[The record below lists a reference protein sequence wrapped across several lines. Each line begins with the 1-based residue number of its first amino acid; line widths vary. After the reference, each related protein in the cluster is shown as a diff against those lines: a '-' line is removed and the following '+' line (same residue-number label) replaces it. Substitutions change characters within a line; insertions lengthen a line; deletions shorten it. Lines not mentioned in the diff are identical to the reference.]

1 MNSATLNYRPAPGPI
16 GTLLELDDLA
26 ELARAPGALD
36 ALRSA
41 LDERL
46 VVRVVA
52 QKPIEPEG
60 IAFLTRALGEPA
72 LRGGPKML
80 PDYDFIQDF
89 SVKAKHDDGRPR
101 VPRFIESLHYDVSAN
116 GPVAYGILHTRVVV
130 DTAPMRFVDMRAV
143 YAALPDATRSMLTG
157 VSAAYRSR
165 DPSTR
170 AMQPLAARHPRTG
183 AALLLLPNLR
193 DTRLDG
199 LPEVEGRALCAK
211 LWHMVEASSARY
223 ESVMRSNELY
233 LWDNIAAVHDNPA
246 FPRNAERVIW
256 FLNVARQA
264 ELAVL

>member
-1 MNSATLNYRPAPGPI
+1 MNSATLNHRPEPGPI

-46 VVRVVA
+46 VIRIVA
-52 QKPIEPEG
+52 QKPIDPAG

-72 LRGGPKML
+72 LRGGPRML

-89 SVKAKHDDGRPR
+89 SAKAKHDDGRPR
-101 VPRFIESLHYDVSAN
+101 VPAFIERLHYDVFDN
-116 GPVAYGILHTRVVV
+116 GPAAYGILHTRAVV

-143 YAALPDATRSMLTG
+143 YAALPEAIRSMLTA
-157 VSAAYRSR
+157 VTAAHFSR
-165 DPSTR
+165 DPSMR
-170 AMQPLAARHPRTG
+170 SMHPLAARHPRTG
-183 AALLLLPNLR
+183 AAMLLLPNLR
-193 DTRLDG
+193 DSRLDG
-199 LPEVEGRALCAK
+199 LPEVEGRALCAE
-211 LWHMVEASSARY
+211 LWRLVEASPARY

-233 LWDNIAAVHDNPA
+233 VWDNIATVHDNPA

-256 FLNVARQA
+256 FLNVARQDEIA
-264 ELAVL
+264 AL